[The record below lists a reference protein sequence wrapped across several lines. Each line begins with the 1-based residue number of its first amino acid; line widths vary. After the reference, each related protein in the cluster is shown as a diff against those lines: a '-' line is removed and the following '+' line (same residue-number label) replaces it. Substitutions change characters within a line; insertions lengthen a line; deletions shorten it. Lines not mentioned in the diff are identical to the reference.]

1 MNFEKL
7 TPNNNIDISVYKKAL
22 DFALDTDRDITNIA
36 VTGPYSS
43 GKSSVVETYE
53 KESNLSYLHISL
65 SHYDKSEEIDTK
77 DIEGKIVNQLLYQIE
92 SKKIP
97 KTVFKAKGVESVSER
112 LKQVG
117 LSFMI
122 VFWFIFM
129 YLLVK
134 RPDFSSNIWVIVM
147 FGVLSAFLL
156 DKLIS
161 AQINKKVFKSISLG
175 GNKVEIL
182 GESENS
188 YFDKFMNDVI
198 YLFINSG
205 ADAIVFE
212 DLDRFDDPTIYEKLQ
227 EINILVNRSLK
238 KERSKSRKI
247 AFIYLLR
254 DDTLLAK
261 DRTKF
266 FDFIIPVVPVMDGSN
281 SYEKFLDVFKSNGLE
296 KEFSDSTLRKVALYI
311 DDFRLLK
318 NIVNE
323 YIMYKGNLYAAIETE
338 NYLNSNK
345 MLGMMIYKNI
355 FPKDFSLLQYGKSF
369 INYVFLSKEE
379 LIKKKSDEI
388 QKGIEHTRNKIKD
401 IEAEQLESIDEL
413 NAIFI
418 KDSTNIKVDGKG
430 ERNFTSRLEFVRAIR
445 EAGYNVTKEYTFTGS
460 SKYNILTELEESDEY
475 KRRRELVKAKQ
486 ENMVS
491 DLEGTIEYAEKT
503 LADLKYMSLSELLRR
518 QDEDFWQNI
527 IEENKNF
534 EYLQNSEYFKLVKIL
549 LLEEIID
556 EKYRDYITYFYEGN
570 LKVPDKKFTR
580 AVFDRESIAEDYDIE
595 DPQKVLD
602 IITVRD
608 VKIYHVFNI
617 DLFMY
622 VISKE
627 YVEYID
633 AMLDN
638 VISIQNYNFLIVL
651 INKIFTDNSAEREQ
665 MLGTIFDELNR
676 EHPDALQSLINSP
689 NISDKNKG
697 NCIFRTICFSTMN
710 MEKKKGLISFIENV
724 PVRELDTDLLV
735 EKINNFKK
743 LGIKFNNILN
753 ISKDIIVKIVKE
765 GIFELNTIN
774 VATILEINGI
784 DVDSNEYRTRN
795 YSLISEKLS
804 DDSVREA
811 LLGNN
816 TIDKYMNIYLGL
828 SDGKIED
835 DEAYVIEILNNQQ
848 IATKTKEQ
856 YINRLSAQ
864 KKLTKIIDINDKS
877 LWEKLLEGKNIS
889 GNLQNLVQILGEND
903 WKLDTLSI
911 EYINSFENIVD
922 ADELSDDDRSKL
934 FDVIIVNNE
943 ICEEKYTEILK
954 VLNLHYPAEIWRET
968 PEDRIPLL
976 VKEKIIPFSKEN
988 LADIRSRYNNCID
1001 VFVYYN
1007 FEKYMEIIKEQQ
1019 ENIDDELIELLQSQ
1033 KFNFKQEKEIISNLE
1048 ESHTIQEENYS
1059 DSVAAEILKKAY
1071 DENDFEYLVE
1081 NYENLGKL
1089 VQGVA
1094 YNIISQER
1102 NINKVINSN
1111 AKIPQKL
1118 LNELLDSEAIDIE
1131 NRQQLFVNNLESL
1144 SVKEIDRKIKKLELP
1159 IEFSKVLRRGRPKVP
1174 LTEFNWQI
1182 AKQFQKMGWITKLE
1196 EKDDTVYM
1204 SGRQIL
1210 K

>member
-1 MNFEKL
+1 M
-7 TPNNNIDISVYKKAL
+7 
-22 DFALDTDRDITNIA
+22 
-36 VTGPYSS
+36 
-43 GKSSVVETYE
+43 
-53 KESNLSYLHISL
+53 
-65 SHYDKSEEIDTK
+65 SHYDKSGEVDTK

-97 KTVFKAKGVESVSER
+97 KTVFKAKGVESIGER
-112 LKQVG
+112 LKQGG
-117 LSFMI
+117 LSVII

-129 YLLVK
+129 YFLLIK
-134 RPDFSSNIWVIVM
+134 QSDFSSNIWLIVM

-161 AQINKKVFKSISLG
+161 AQLNKKIFRSISLG

-212 DLDRFDDPTIYEKLQ
+212 DLDRFDDPIIYEKLQ

-238 KERSKSRKI
+238 KERNKHRKI

-281 SYEKFLDVFKSNGLE
+281 SYEKFLDVFKSNGLGN
-296 KEFSDSTLRKVALYI
+296 EFDDSILRKIALYI

-323 YIMYKGNLYAAIETE
+323 YIMYKGNLYAAIETD
-338 NYLNSNK
+338 NYLNSDK
-345 MLGMMIYKNI
+345 LLGMMIYKNI

-369 INYVFLSKEE
+369 VNYVFLSKEE
-379 LIKKKSDEI
+379 LIKKESDEI
-388 QKGIEHTRNKIKD
+388 QKKIENIRNKIKD

-418 KDSTNIKVDGKG
+418 MDSTDIKVNGRG
-430 ERNFTSRLEFVRAIR
+430 EGDFTNRLEFVRAIR
-445 EAGYNVTKEYTFTGS
+445 EAEYSVTKVYRS
-460 SKYNILTELEESDEY
+460 NRYNILAELEENDEY
-475 KRRRELVKAKQ
+475 KRRCELVKAKH

-491 DLEGTIEYAEKT
+491 DLERTIEYDKKV
-503 LADLKYMSLSELLRR
+503 LVDLKYVSLSELLRR
-518 QDEDFWQNI
+518 QGEDFWQNL
-527 IEENKNF
+527 IEKNKNF

-556 EKYRDYITYFYEGN
+556 EKYKDYITYFYEGN
-570 LKVPDKKFTR
+570 LKVSDKKFTR
-580 AVFDRESIAEDYDIE
+580 SVFDRESVAEDYDIQ
-595 DPQKVLD
+595 DPKKVLD
-602 IITVRD
+602 IITVKD
-608 VKIYHVFNI
+608 VKMYNVFNI

-622 VISKE
+622 VINQNDGEDKK

-638 VISIQNYNFLIVL
+638 VVSIKNYNFLVVL
-651 INKIFTDNSAEREQ
+651 VNKIFTDNSAKREQ
-665 MLGTIFDELNR
+665 MLGTVFDELTR
-676 EHPDALQSLINSP
+676 EHPDALQSLINSSD
-689 NISDKNKG
+689 ISDKNKSH
-697 NCIFRTICFSTMN
+697 CIFRAICFSTMD
-710 MEKKKGLISFIENV
+710 MKKKEDLISFIEKI

-743 LGIKFNNILN
+743 LGIKFNDILN
-753 ISKDIIVKIVKE
+753 IPKDIIFKIVRE
-765 GIFELNTIN
+765 DIFEFNKIN
-774 VATILEINGI
+774 VETILEINGI
-784 DVDSNEYRTRN
+784 DIDSSEYRTRN
-795 YSLISEKLS
+795 YSLISEKIS
-804 DDSVREA
+804 DGNVKEA

-816 TIDKYMNIYLGL
+816 TIDKYMNIYLEL
-828 SDGKIED
+828 SNEKIED

-856 YINRLSAQ
+856 YIDRLSSQ

-877 LWEKLLEGKNIS
+877 LWEKLLEGKNIC
-889 GNLQNLVQILGEND
+889 GNLQNLVQILEENS
-903 WKLDTLSI
+903 WELDTSSI
-911 EYINSFENIVD
+911 EYINSFEDIVD
-922 ADELSDDDRSKL
+922 DNRLSDDDRKKL
-934 FDVIIVNNE
+934 FDVIVVNNE
-943 ICEEKYTEILK
+943 ICEEKYTEFLK
-954 VLNLHYPAEIWRET
+954 VLKLHYPAGIWREV
-968 PEDRIPLL
+968 PRKRISLL
-976 VKEKIIPFSKEN
+976 VKEKIIPFSKKN
-988 LADIRSRYNNCID
+988 LDDIRSRYNNCID

-1007 FEKYMEIIKEQQ
+1007 FEEYMETIKEQQ
-1019 ENIDDELIELLQSQ
+1019 ENIDDEIIELLQSQ
-1033 KFNFKQEKEIISNLE
+1033 KFNFNQEKEIISNLE
-1048 ESHTIQEENYS
+1048 GSHTIQGENYS
-1059 DSVAAEILKKAY
+1059 DAVAAEILKKAY

-1089 VQGVA
+1089 VQDVA
-1094 YNIISQER
+1094 YNIVSQER
-1102 NINKVINSN
+1102 NINKIISFN

-1118 LNELLDSEAIDIE
+1118 LNKLLDSDEIDLE

-1144 SVKEIDRKIKKLELP
+1144 PVKEIDRKIKELELP
-1159 IEFSKVLRRGRPKVP
+1159 IEFSKVLRRGRPRVP

-1182 AKQFQKMGWITKLE
+1182 AKKFQKMGWITKLE
-1196 EKDDTVYM
+1196 EKDDIIYM